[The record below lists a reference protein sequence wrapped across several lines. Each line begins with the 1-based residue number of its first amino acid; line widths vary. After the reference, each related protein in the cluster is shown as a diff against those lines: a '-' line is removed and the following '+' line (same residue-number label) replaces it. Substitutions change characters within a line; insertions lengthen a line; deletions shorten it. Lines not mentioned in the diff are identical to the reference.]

1 MNVYT
6 CRLTEEFDGVRAQV
20 HSDDHIG
27 RPDTTGT
34 GACGLAAISSALGM
48 KGTEFASA
56 QDEVETCIAAMRG
69 LPLKV
74 VLIGRTVQCR
84 TMH

>member
-6 CRLTEEFDGVRAQV
+6 CCLTQDLNVIHAQV
-20 HSDDHIG
+20 HSDDHLG
-27 RPDTTGT
+27 RPDTIGT
-34 GACGLAAISSALGM
+34 GSCSLAAISSALGM

-56 QDEVETCIAAMRG
+56 DDELQTCIAAMRG
-69 LPLKV
+69 LPLRV

-84 TMH
+84 AMH